1 MEASGLYESITEPS
15 FLFLANVTHKVLGLM
30 EPPNRMLQ
38 AERTDLL
45 TAVQLINSASDC
57 LRLLRSEEEFTKIW
71 NETGS
76 ECDAPPPKRQRQ
88 PPKALQPY
96 VVEETLGHPEQRG
109 KEECQRL
116 FYALLDRA
124 LAEMDARFSERNN
137 KYLEALSVLD
147 PSSQDFLNTEKVKPL
162 LDLTQTEMDE
172 AQFIVARQFVRNQD
186 GETLTLG
193 QLVSKAHMSFHHSVE
208 QEMESRPGGAL
219 YDLEV
224 FLFVMGNSNSKT
236 VEMAELRKEGRRD

>member
-15 FLFLANVTHKVLGLM
+15 FLFLANVTYKVLGLM

-88 PPKALQPY
+88 PPKALLPY

-109 KEECQRL
+109 KEECKRL

-172 AQFIVARQFVRNQD
+172 AQFTVARQFLISLHALPSLSLGKEHREAKAGHNAPELNLQTQRKGQVQIRTLM
-186 GETLTLG
+186 ETQAVTG
-193 QLVSKAHMSFHHSVE
+193 IS
-208 QEMESRPGGAL
+208 
-219 YDLEV
+219 
-224 FLFVMGNSNSKT
+224 
-236 VEMAELRKEGRRD
+236 

>member
-15 FLFLANVTHKVLGLM
+15 FLFLANVTHKVLELM

-38 AERTDLL
+38 AERMDLL
-45 TAVQLINSASDC
+45 TAVQLIKSASDC

-71 NETGS
+71 NETG
-76 ECDAPPPKRQRQ
+76 
-88 PPKALQPY
+88 
-96 VVEETLGHPEQRG
+96 T
-109 KEECQRL
+109 
-116 FYALLDRA
+116 
-124 LAEMDARFSERNN
+124 EMDARFSERNN

-193 QLVSKAHMSFHHSVE
+193 QLVSKYKDVFSAMPLVLMAFKHALTFGASTALCENSFST
-208 QEMESRPGGAL
+208 L
-219 YDLEV
+219 KNV
-224 FLFVMGNSNSKT
+224 FSEHRRSMLHR
-236 VEMAELRKEGRRD
+236 RKENLIRLAFENDLSKKFEDEWKDRLPRRFHNTPHRRLQLY